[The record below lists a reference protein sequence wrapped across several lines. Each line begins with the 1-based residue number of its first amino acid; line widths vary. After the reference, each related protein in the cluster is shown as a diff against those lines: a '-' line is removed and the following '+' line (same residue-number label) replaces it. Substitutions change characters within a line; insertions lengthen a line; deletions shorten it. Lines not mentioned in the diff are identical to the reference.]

1 MKTAMT
7 APLSIQF
14 SAQPKA
20 KYDTTIV
27 FAVDGNTL
35 TPAAAAVDKESGG
48 LITAYL
54 KRQRAFTGKKG
65 QTLTLGAAPKQDFAR
80 MIVVGLG
87 DVAELNVLGAETIGA
102 KIHAALTAAG
112 AETANI
118 LVDTGKSAKKGAATL
133 DEATLAAHIAF
144 GATLANYRFDQYRSK
159 KKKGD
164 DATAELSK
172 LNFANAAKGAAKFAS
187 LEAIATGVHLARDLT
202 NLPPNDL
209 YPETYAKRIKAE
221 LSSLGVKV
229 EILDEKRMAT
239 LGFGA
244 HLAVGQGSLRP
255 PRVVIMH
262 WNGTATGAAK
272 TSKKG
277 DAPVALVGKG
287 ITFDTGGISIKP
299 AASMDDMKMDMGGS
313 AAVIG
318 TIKAL
323 ALRKARTNVV
333 GIVALAENMPSDRAY
348 RPGDIITSLSGKT
361 IEVLNTD
368 AEGRLVLCDSLT
380 YIQRTHKPKLI
391 IDLATLTGAIIVA
404 LGHDYCG
411 AFVNNDDLWDKIDQ
425 AGKDTSEKYWR
436 MPLDETYRKSM
447 ESRIA
452 DLKNLGDAARSGGAC
467 AAAGFLEAFID
478 DGTPWAH
485 LDIAGTAMGS
495 KGGTG
500 FAVRTLERLIADHY
514 EK

>member
-1 MKTAMT
+1 MKPAMT
-7 APLSIQF
+7 TPLSIQF

-20 KYDTTIV
+20 KFDSVVV
-27 FAVDGNTL
+27 FATQGNVL
-35 TPAAAAVDKESGG
+35 TPAAAAIDKESGG
-48 LITAYL
+48 LVTAYL
-54 KRQRAFTGKKG
+54 KRQKIFTGKKG
-65 QTLTLGAAPKQDFAR
+65 QSLTLGAAPKQDFAR
-80 MIVVGLG
+80 IIVMGLG
-87 DVAELNVLGAETIGA
+87 EIAEFNVLDAESLGG
-102 KIHAALTAAG
+102 KLHAALIAAG
-112 AETANI
+112 AESANI
-118 LVDTGKSAKKGAATL
+118 LIDAGKPAKKGAAIL

-144 GATLANYRFDQYRSK
+144 GASLATYKFDTYRSK
-159 KKKGD
+159 PKKGA
-164 DATAELSK
+164 DAAPELSK
-172 LNFANAAKGAAKFAS
+172 LNFANAAKGAAKFSS
-187 LEAIATGVHLARDLT
+187 LQAIATGVHLARDLT

-209 YPETYAKRIKAE
+209 YPDSYAKRIKAE
-221 LSSLGVKV
+221 LSPLGVKV

-262 WNGTATGAAK
+262 WNGTSTGAAK
-272 TSKKG
+272 SKKS

-318 TIKAL
+318 TLKAL
-323 ALRKARTNVV
+323 ALRKAKTNVV

-348 RPGDIITSLSGKT
+348 RPGDIIKSLSGKT

-411 AFVNNDDLWDKIDQ
+411 AFANNDDLWDKIDQ
-425 AGKDTSEKYWR
+425 AGKDTAEKYWR
-436 MPLDETYRKSM
+436 MPLDESFRKSM

-452 DLKNLGDAARSGGAC
+452 DLKNLGDASRSGGAC
-467 AAAGFLEAFID
+467 AAAGFLEAFIEND
-478 DGTPWAH
+478 TPWAH

-514 EK
+514 EG

>member
-20 KYDTTIV
+20 KYDSVVV
-27 FAVDGNTL
+27 FATQGNTL
-35 TPAAAAVDKESGG
+35 TPAAAAIDKESGG
-48 LITAYL
+48 LIVAYL
-54 KRQRAFTGKKG
+54 KRQKTFTGKKG
-65 QTLTLGAAPKQDFAR
+65 QTLTLGASPKQDFAR
-80 MIVVGLG
+80 IIVAGLG
-87 DVAELNVLGAETIGA
+87 DLAELNVLDAETVGS
-102 KIHAALTAAG
+102 KLYAALIAAG
-112 AETANI
+112 AESANI
-118 LVDTGKSAKKGAATL
+118 LTDAGKPLKKNAATL

-144 GATLANYRFDQYRSK
+144 GISLATYRFDQYRSK
-159 KKKGD
+159 KKGA
-164 DATAELSK
+164 DAAPELSK
-172 LNFANAAKGAAKFAS
+172 LNFANAAKGAAKFTA
-187 LEAIATGVHLARDLT
+187 LQAIATGVHLARDLT

-221 LSSLGVKV
+221 LSPLGVKV

-255 PRVVIMH
+255 PRVVILH
-262 WNGTATGAAK
+262 WNGTTSGAAK

-299 AASMDDMKMDMGGS
+299 AAGMDDMKMDMGGS

-318 TIKAL
+318 AIKAL
-323 ALRKARTNVV
+323 ALRKAKTNVV

-425 AGKDTSEKYWR
+425 AGKDTAEKYWR

-447 ESRIA
+447 ESRVA
-452 DLKNLGDAARSGGAC
+452 DLKNLGDASRSGGAC